1 MSLRKA
7 LYLLLCLSVYAI
19 CLWVLFS
26 CKKTD
31 SYSLVSKDDYMGY
44 LHYKTSDFYEKYDA
58 DSILL
63 KDISFVFDMG
73 ASIDLTS
80 INYEFMII
88 RQGVIYRGPFEKN
101 ITVKNVPFIMDN
113 NLTRINT
120 ISFAL
125 LDHTICTSTINIILA
140 LKITV
145 SFRLLVPRLF
155 GNFRIYIGSLLSTKN
170 RK

>member
-44 LHYKTSDFYEKYDA
+44 LHYKTSDFYETYDA

-63 KDISFVFDMG
+63 KDISFVFEMEVPMDL
-73 ASIDLTS
+73 ASISYD
-80 INYEFMII
+80 FMII
-88 RQGVIYRGPFEKN
+88 RQGVIYKGPFQKT
-101 ITVKNVPFIMDN
+101 ITVKDVSFIMDN
-113 NLTRINT
+113 NLTRVNT
-120 ISFAL
+120 IAFAL
-125 LDHTICTSTINIILA
+125 LDHTNQQVYTWYKKESYNLYKKDKYRIT
-140 LKITV
+140 LKDDGE
-145 SFRLLVPRLF
+145 F
-155 GNFRIYIGSLLSTKN
+155 SL
-170 RK
+170 R